1 MRLWMY
7 AMPSLLAAAC
17 VGETA
22 GSDAVDGGAS
32 DAASDA
38 SSITPTWSAVC
49 PASEPA
55 QGSACSADEIDC
67 EYGCGNVLT
76 CADGT
81 WGGAS
86 LFGSIGPCDAGANPA
101 SCPASLSAITPG
113 ASCSNGR
120 CEYATGFCECDSP
133 QDPTPDAG
141 STWSCGPQ
149 AGCPVSR
156 PRVGSTCTTENQECD
171 YQQCGSHEVCTNGAW
186 QPTVGGGCGG

>member
-67 EYGCGNVLT
+67 EYGCGKCSHVRGWNV
-76 CADGT
+76 
-81 WGGAS
+81 
-86 LFGSIGPCDAGANPA
+86 
-101 SCPASLSAITPG
+101 
-113 ASCSNGR
+113 GR
-120 CEYATGFCECDSP
+120 CITFRIDWAVRRGCESRELSSVAIRDHAGRELLERKVRVRDWFLRMRLTTRS
-133 QDPTPDAG
+133 DARRRKHVEL
-141 STWSCGPQ
+141 WS
-149 AGCPVSR
+149 AGRMSGVAAAR
-156 PRVGSTCTTENQECD
+156 RQHVHD
-171 YQQCGSHEVCTNGAW
+171 
-186 QPTVGGGCGG
+186 